1 MEERISY
8 SFCDS
13 LRKRQAEAERSML
26 EEFAAGSYTLEQPY
40 IRLNPYLINPL
51 SAVVA
56 FRTEAE
62 TAVTVTIYGKEER
75 GNIVHTFPA
84 AKEHILPILG
94 LYGGCANQVE
104 LRLYGGRA
112 QCLSLIHI

>member
-51 SAVVA
+51 
-56 FRTEAE
+56 
-62 TAVTVTIYGKEER
+62 
-75 GNIVHTFPA
+75 
-84 AKEHILPILG
+84 
-94 LYGGCANQVE
+94 
-104 LRLYGGRA
+104 
-112 QCLSLIHI
+112 